1 MLKSVSKKQASQQ
14 SFLFEGVENNRT
26 HRNILSVPL
35 RKCEKQTADNLKNI
49 QSGQTSHFSA
59 IHSISRPADM
69 PFWNEIVCGD
79 SAVLLKQIPANSI
92 DLVITSPP
100 YFQQRKYD
108 GGGIGYEKRLDD
120 YISALMAVFRECVR
134 IIKPSG
140 SIVFNIG
147 DKYENSSLLL
157 MPYRF
162 AIAAAEQCGVTLVNS
177 VTWVK
182 ANPTPRQFKRR
193 LVSSTEP
200 FFHFV
205 KSPNYQYYID
215 EFLKPLHNER
225 NGTSNGNGE
234 NVGKKYFTLI
244 EQSNLTTKQKELAR
258 TALQEV
264 IEEVRN
270 GQLQSFR
277 MKIRGIHSEPFGG
290 QEGGRKIQ
298 LDKNGFTII
307 RIYGN
312 PLKRDVITTPVESLK
327 NCPHPAIYPVQIVD
341 EFLCLLTRPGDIV
354 VDPFV
359 GSGSTAVSA
368 MKKHRIYIGFDISEE
383 YCQYA
388 KERINSIG
396 GQLISVE
403 SQ

>member
-1 MLKSVSKKQASQQ
+1 M
-14 SFLFEGVENNRT
+14 R
-26 HRNILSVPL
+26 
-35 RKCEKQTADNLKNI
+35 RKPIKDET
-49 QSGQTSHFSA
+49 TSAYA
-59 IHSISRPADM
+59 IRRPADM
-69 PFWNEIVCGD
+69 PFWNEIICGD
-79 SAVLLKQIPANSI
+79 SAALLRLIPNDSI

-100 YFQQRKYD
+100 YFQQREYD
-108 GGGIGYEKRLDD
+108 GGGIGNEKRPDD
-120 YISALMAVFRECVR
+120 YISGLIEIFRECVR
-134 IIKPSG
+134 IIKPTG

-162 AIAAAEQCGVTLVNS
+162 AIAATEQCGVTLVNN

-182 ANPTPRQFKRR
+182 TNPTPRQFRRR

-205 KSPNYQYYID
+205 KSQNYQYHID
-215 EFLKPLHNER
+215 EFLKPQDTEKPNGG
-225 NGTSNGNGE
+225 NGTGE
-234 NVGKKYFTLI
+234 NVGKKYFALI
-244 EQSNLTTKQKELAR
+244 EQSQLTARQKEMAR
-258 TALQEV
+258 NALEEV

-270 GQLQSFR
+270 GEIQGFR

-312 PLKRDVITTPVESLK
+312 PLKKDAITTPVESLK
-327 NCPHPAIYPVQIVD
+327 NCPHPAIYPVQIVE
-341 EFLCLLTRPGDIV
+341 EFLNLLTKPGNVV
-354 VDPFV
+354 VDPFI
-359 GSGSTAVSA
+359 GSGSTAIA
-368 MKKHRIYIGFDISEE
+368 AFKHQRVYVGFDISEE

-388 KERINSIG
+388 RERLSTVKH
-396 GQLISVE
+396 QLKLLE